1 MKRPAPVVGDDFD
14 GNEKNIAENDQD
26 GISNINEMLENIDV
40 NMDEIKEMKL
50 HTEPLVEPQ
59 SDSRDSLRSSPP
71 DTSPQLATYEP
82 AVSVRKMSTS
92 SVESRSSIDTG
103 VATKMKKPPP
113 TSGRKRAESEPT
125 KVEDRPSSLQ
135 TTTTTTYLHTLNTS
149 YEPAVS
155 VKKEVAQAPRR
166 ASYKPAVSVRKMSD
180 ATFDPKTRSTSTS
193 SVDSKS
199 SVELLVD
206 DKEEVAQAPRR
217 ASYKPAVSVRKMSD
231 ATFDPKT
238 RSTST
243 SSVDSKSSVELLVD
257 DKEEV
262 AQAPRR
268 ASYKPAVS
276 VRKMSDTTFDPKT
289 RSTSTSSGEF
299 LQKAAQTFVEIQESY
314 GTPKREL
321 RGSILNSSANAFY
334 ELQETAAVQTDST
347 AAVQTDSH
355 TAAIFRSSISDRA
368 KSIARRASALDT
380 NQKLSARTLDTNQKL
395 SVSARTL
402 DTNQKLSVRETIAL
416 GETPSPP
423 PSPEVSLPK
432 PSSSL
437 KEITIES
444 KAEVQEEWQCKC
456 CTRWNPESL
465 QVCSVCK
472 MKRSYLA
479 KKTPPPSSSP
489 SASDVITSVTIWHC
503 AVCKRENTSEAENCK
518 ACSTKKNYKPRNSL
532 VSPRASISTTR
543 RESWKRK
550 MSGGADQKGLK
561 YGDDG
566 DDTEDV
572 NADESRNDDDSS
584 IARKRGSVK
593 FKPPPPPPKEYQ
605 QPSPPSRPRPKSILK
620 NSPPADD
627 KNKYEENLKLFKSS
641 QGIRGRRRSGAG
653 MSSKA
658 RPPPP
663 KTKSPLEMER
673 MLKEKK
679 AMELRKGSK
688 TGILPKGSLPP
699 PPPPPKVKP
708 PPPPAPTDT
717 PSDSDDDQGEED
729 DEIIITDEMVDKR
742 AKARHWSL
750 SKEMK
755 RDLEHVGLPARKDYV
770 IPPSSVVRR
779 MSEKTMSTS
788 PEFDNI
794 KKAEQLNS
802 RSRRNTNMGI
812 SHDVSNSVRASE
824 GTPGRLTSREAGSI
838 GRLGS
843 ISGIVKRGD
852 SDNDDDSNEDW

>member
-155 VKKEVAQAPRR
+155 VKK
-166 ASYKPAVSVRKMSD
+166 
-180 ATFDPKTRSTSTS
+180 
-193 SVDSKS
+193 
-199 SVELLVD
+199 
-206 DKEEVAQAPRR
+206 
-217 ASYKPAVSVRKMSD
+217 
-231 ATFDPKT
+231 
-238 RSTST
+238 
-243 SSVDSKSSVELLVD
+243 
-257 DKEEV
+257 EV

>member
-231 ATFDPKT
+231 
-238 RSTST
+238 
-243 SSVDSKSSVELLVD
+243 
-257 DKEEV
+257 
-262 AQAPRR
+262 
-268 ASYKPAVS
+268 
-276 VRKMSDTTFDPKT
+276 TTFDPKT

-380 NQKLSARTLDTNQKL
+380 NQKLSARTLDTNQKLSVSARTLDTNQKL